1 MAAVDPIHFESVYK
15 LFPSLTLLQVTDVC
29 LYSAGANYRE
39 IGDLRGVSSETI
51 KKSLEAAQKRLSIF
65 SLQSLKV
72 VFLSR
77 LFINLSLPSDRRS
90 CNENLHADDFELML
104 SDLSYFYLIL
114 PELSPR
120 LANFVLFYCAGY
132 ETDKISD
139 ITQQSESEVS
149 KGLDVALTKLS
160 VGSLHSLRQ
169 LTLARLIINLT
180 LGSLKRN
187 KH

>member
-1 MAAVDPIHFESVYK
+1 MAAVDPIHFKTVYK
-15 LFPSLTLLQVTDVC
+15 LFPSLTLIQVTDVC
-29 LYSAGANYRE
+29 LYSSGANYRE

-77 LFINLSLPSDRRS
+77 LFMSLSLPSVSRS
-90 CNENLHADDFELML
+90 CEENLYTDDFELTL
-104 SDLSYFYLIL
+104 TDLSHFYTML

-120 LANFVLFYCAGY
+120 LVNLVLFHCAGY
-132 ETDKISD
+132 EVDKISAF
-139 ITQQSESEVS
+139 TEKSENDVS
-149 KGLDVALTKLS
+149 NGLESAMTKLN

-180 LGSLKRN
+180 LGNFKRN